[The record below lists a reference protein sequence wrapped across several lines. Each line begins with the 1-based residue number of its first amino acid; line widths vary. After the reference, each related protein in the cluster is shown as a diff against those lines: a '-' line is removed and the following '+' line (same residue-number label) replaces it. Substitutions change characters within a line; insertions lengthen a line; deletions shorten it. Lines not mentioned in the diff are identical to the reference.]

1 MVQRKHEADTG
12 LPYRH
17 RRVGGG
23 IGEESFIKEPAG
35 DLPGQF
41 RPADR
46 DEADRRAVV
55 ARQGDAM
62 LREQLGAELDAFT
75 QGALQIVQLG

>member
-1 MVQRKHEADTG
+1 MSDGRWCSVSKQT
-12 LPYRH
+12 
-17 RRVGGG
+17 
-23 IGEESFIKEPAG
+23 AG

-55 ARQGDAM
+55 ARQGDAL
-62 LREQLGAELDAFT
+62 LREQLGAQLDAFT
-75 QGALQIVQLG
+75 VSMETSAVAAS